1 MIRAAQIVINPVST
15 EKISADMTQK
25 GRAIQGPSTNAQIL
39 KEEI

>member
-15 EKISADMTQK
+15 EKTSADMTQK
-25 GRAIQGPSTNAQIL
+25 GRSIQGPSTNAQIL